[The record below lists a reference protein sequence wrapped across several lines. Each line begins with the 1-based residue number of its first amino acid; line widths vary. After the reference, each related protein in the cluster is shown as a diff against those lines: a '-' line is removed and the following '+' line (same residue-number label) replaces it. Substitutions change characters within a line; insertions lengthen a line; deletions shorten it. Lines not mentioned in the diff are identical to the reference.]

1 MPAGAPRPEAGA
13 RVGPRRAQRAVLITY
28 CGLVRQLRVW
38 LTVMSRSPGPVD
50 VTAVPD
56 VDNGDDMGLVVDP
69 VDDAVGSA
77 SRAEPVL

>member
-1 MPAGAPRPEAGA
+1 VPAGAPRPEAGA

-28 CGLVRQLRVW
+28 YGLVRQLRAW

-56 VDNGDDMGLVVDP
+56 VDNGDDMGLVADP
-69 VDDAVGSA
+69 VDDAVGPA